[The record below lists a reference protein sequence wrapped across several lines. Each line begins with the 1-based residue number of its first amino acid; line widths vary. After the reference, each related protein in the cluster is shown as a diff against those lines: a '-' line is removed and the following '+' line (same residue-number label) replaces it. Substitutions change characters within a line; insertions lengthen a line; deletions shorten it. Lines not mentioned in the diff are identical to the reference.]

1 MGNIFKIKRRTT
13 GDAGAPATIAHGE
26 LAFNEVGEAFYY
38 GKDSNSASSIGG
50 KGEYL
55 DRNTSQTVVGNK
67 TFTSNVVLSAASTV
81 TKATT
86 ASDTNVATTQFV
98 QNVFA
103 VLDGG
108 DFGEPIVYAY
118 FHNTKPTNGVYL
130 WSDISNWYSDET
142 YQTSAQSLPIS
153 SNYVKILSS
162 NNVLIDVDTPG
173 YVNVDTIELVNSYV
187 TVYSNMSANFVA
199 SVSVDV
205 NSTLA
210 LSGNVKYNQ

>member
-108 DFGEPIVYAY
+108 DFSESIAYIY
-118 FHNTKPTNGVYL
+118 FHNTTPTNGVYL

-142 YQTSAQSLPIS
+142 YQTGAQSLPVS
-153 SNYVKILSS
+153 SSYVKILSS
-162 NNVLIDVDTPG
+162 DNVLIDIDTPG
-173 YVNVDTIELVNSYV
+173 YVNVDHIYLINSDV
-187 TVYSNMSANFVA
+187 TVYSNLSGNFVA
-199 SVSVDV
+199 NVNVDV
-205 NSTLA
+205 NSTLT
-210 LSGNVKYNQ
+210 LSGNTKYNQ